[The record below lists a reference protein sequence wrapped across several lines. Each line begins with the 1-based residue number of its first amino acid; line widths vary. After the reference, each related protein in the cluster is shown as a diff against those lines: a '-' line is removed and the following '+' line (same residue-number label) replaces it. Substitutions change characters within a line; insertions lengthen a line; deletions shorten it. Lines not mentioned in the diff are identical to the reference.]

1 EVAAQ
6 TSIFITARQD
16 TTANTMAFAIR
27 ELAKDPDF
35 QKKLRAEIYSSIDS
49 SGAPSGTGYDNM
61 PLLNAFIKET
71 LRLYPITPLP
81 EKFAT
86 QDTILPLS
94 QDIQTTS
101 GEKISGIP
109 IRKGQLVMLGL
120 ASYQRLE
127 SLWGSDA
134 AEFKPSRWIDGTTY
148 KGTVLGPYA
157 NLLSFL
163 GGPHTCLG

>member
-1 EVAAQ
+1 LRVPLADL
-6 TSIFITARQD
+6 TIFTLQ
-16 TTANTMAFAIR
+16 
-27 ELAKDPDF
+27 
-35 QKKLRAEIYSSIDS
+35 
-49 SGAPSGTGYDNM
+49 
-61 PLLNAFIKET
+61 ET

-120 ASYQRLE
+120 ASYQRLVFFRTE
-127 SLWGSDA
+127 TK
-134 AEFKPSRWIDGTTY
+134 F
-148 KGTVLGPYA
+148 VLRHI
-157 NLLSFL
+157 LD
-163 GGPHTCLG
+163 